1 MISIDASLGTPSVAQ
16 IIVRGLEEEVKL
28 RLQRRARRHGRSM
41 EEEIRHI
48 LRGAVAQA
56 ERPAVPLGTAAA
68 ALFGPV
74 GLRTELPELK
84 GQAAVPIKLRR

>member
-1 MISIDASLGTPSVAQ
+1 MAQ

-48 LRGAVAQA
+48 LRGAVAGA
-56 ERPAVPLGTAAA
+56 DRPALRLGSAAA
-68 ALFGPV
+68 VLFAPV
-74 GLRTELPELK
+74 GLREELPELK
-84 GQAAVPIKLRR
+84 GQMAAGLKLRR